1 MEEGL
6 GKGKLLL
13 FWVRVIC
20 FFLLAALLLGYATY
34 VLTPKNDYGICSM
47 VNLYRQPENTVDV
60 LAVGTSMVYAGVNT
74 NVLWSEYGIAAYD
87 LCSAEQPFWVSY
99 YVIREALK
107 TQQPKV
113 ILLDAKPSI
122 YTRDYSKR
130 GRTILSTY
138 GIKGLDN
145 RIGAIMACVESPSEA
160 MGYLLG
166 FPQVHNNYE
175 KLKCEDFSIPPDN
188 GGRGVNWKG
197 YIEMDAVEHHQ
208 RPSLVWTATKRN
220 LNDREEE
227 YARKIFEL
235 CQQEEIQLML
245 LGMPNPDYANDHMYY
260 NALWAVAAEYGFDG
274 INYND
279 PNLRYGLRYSS
290 DFADWQHLN
299 VKGSMTFS
307 KKLGEDLVDRFDLP
321 DRRGDEAFD
330 SYEQTAAAWY
340 EQLPSFEST
349 KKQGA

>member
-107 TQQPKV
+107 IQQPKV

-175 KLKCEDFSIPPDN
+175 KLKWEDFSIPPDN